1 MNMRFYAKE
10 KIQNLFDK
18 TEWNLL
24 ETEKD
29 EITTILNQSLF
40 DTDIFEIIRIYKLLS
55 PSRVQEILC
64 FPEIIEKSIYN
75 ASIKEARSRCIDR
88 SWDCIRFVWIYKKN
102 YIKVYSNIKTNK
114 NSSFVL
120 NKIKYGIWEPEK
132 IVTMKPQELYP
143 DMWENIILNNRKKMD
158 MLSIENKGQGTAMF
172 KCGKCKERN
181 CTYYQMQTRSADE
194 PMTTFVTCLSCNNRW
209 KFC

>member
-1 MNMRFYAKE
+1 MNMRIYAKE
-10 KIQNLFDK
+10 KIQCLFDK

-24 ETEKD
+24 ETEKE
-29 EITTILNQSLF
+29 EINNKLNYNLF
-40 DTDIFEIIRIYKLLS
+40 DTDIFEHIRIHKILS
-55 PSRVQEILC
+55 PLRLQEILH

-75 ASIKEARSRCIDR
+75 ATIKEARIRFIER
-88 SWDCIRFVWIYKKN
+88 SWDCVRFTWIYKKN
-102 YIKVYSNIKTNK
+102 FLKVYSNIKTNQ
-114 NSSFVL
+114 NSTFVL

-132 IVTMKPQELYP
+132 IVSMKAQELYP
-143 DMWENIILNNRKKMD
+143 DMWENIILNNKKKMD
-158 MLSIENKGQGTAMF
+158 LLSSENKGQGTAMF